1 MSADPRPSVVEFGP
15 FRLDTPQ
22 GFLTRSGEVIPLEP
36 KVVDTLVVLVEA
48 EGRLVTKQ
56 DLMERVWPGTFVEEG
71 SLSRNVSALRR
82 ALGDTAEEPH
92 YIETVPRRGYRFR
105 APVRRAGAPIG
116 PAGAASIDATPAV
129 TTADGERTESGE
141 SPAPRRYWV
150 YWVGAALLLTVSAGA
165 AVWRGLD
172 RAGGVTVRAEGVTV
186 RAMAVLPLRNFTGR
200 TDLEF
205 VADGTTEELI
215 STLAQIPSLRVVG
228 HRTVATYKTSSKP
241 AGAIARELG
250 VDVVL
255 EGAVRESNGR
265 LRVSAELVD
274 AATETSLWAKTLE
287 GSVQDL
293 LAIQAEIAKAVA
305 TVVARGDAARMA
317 RVSRPRTTSAAAYEE
332 ILKGHE
338 FSWRD
343 FDDDTRKAIA
353 HYQRAVELDPDSA
366 IAHAYLSI
374 RLGNLSGSSGIEPSR
389 QAALRALALDPDL
402 PEAHAAMAGVHYRD
416 FEWEAGHDESRRALA
431 LNPSSV
437 DGCYC
442 FVIILAW
449 TGRDREALAIAEE
462 AVKLNPRW
470 AQLQEAHGQVLY
482 WGRRYGESVAPFRRA
497 LALNPNAFASRVLL
511 AHALAHSGK
520 PEEALTLIAPLR
532 RTTFMAFTLL
542 RAGRRD
548 EGLRLL
554 RELTNVTPPIES
566 NFMASAWA
574 YFGDRDQAISWLTRA
589 VETRE
594 GRAASIIDPAF
605 DALRT
610 DPRFE
615 ALAQRLKMPASYYE
629 FLRARGVTATPAAP

>member
-15 FRLDTPQ
+15 FRLDTRQ

-82 ALGDTAEEPH
+82 TLGDTAEEPQ
-92 YIETVPRRGYRFR
+92 YIETVPKRGYRFR
-105 APVRRAGAPIG
+105 APVR
-116 PAGAASIDATPAV
+116 PAGASIEMV
-129 TTADGERTESGE
+129 RESTQ
-141 SPAPRRYWV
+141 SDDDTSVPRRFWMH
-150 YWVGAALLLTVSAGA
+150 WVGAALLLAVIAAA
-165 AVWRGLD
+165 AVWHGSD
-172 RAGGVTVRAEGVTV
+172 REHVVTV

-215 STLAQIPSLRVVG
+215 STLAQIPSLRVIG
-228 HRTVATYKTSSKP
+228 HRTVAAYKTSTKP

-265 LRVSAELVD
+265 LRVSAELID
-274 AATETSLWAKTLE
+274 ATSEASLWAKTQE

-305 TVVARGDAARMA
+305 TVVARGDAVRMA

-338 FSWRD
+338 FIQGD

-353 HYQRAVELDPDSA
+353 HYQRAVDLDPDSA
-366 IAHAYLSI
+366 IAHAYLAL
-374 RLGNLSGSSGIEPSR
+374 RWGGLSGSSGIEPSR
-389 QAALRALALDPDL
+389 QAALRAIALDPDL
-402 PEAHAAMAGVHYRD
+402 PEAHAAMASVHYRD
-416 FEWEAGHDESRRALA
+416 YEWEAGHDESRRALA
-431 LNPSSV
+431 LTPSSV

-442 FVIILAW
+442 FVNMLAW

-462 AVKLNPRW
+462 AVKLNPRS
-470 AQLQEAHGQVLY
+470 AQLQEAHGLVLY
-482 WGRRYGESVAPFRRA
+482 WGRRYNESIAPFRRA
-497 LALNPNAFASRVLL
+497 LDLKPDAYSSRVFL
-511 AHALAHSGK
+511 AYALAHSGR
-520 PEEALTLIAPLR
+520 PEEARTVVDTAPLR
-532 RTTFMAFTLL
+532 RTTFMAYVLL

-554 RELTNVTPPIES
+554 GELEAATPPIES
-566 NFMASAWA
+566 IFMAVAWA
-574 YFGDRDQAISWLTRA
+574 YFGERDRAISWLTRA

-594 GRAASIIDPAF
+594 VRAATIIDPAF
-605 DALRT
+605 DELRT

-615 ALAQRLKMPASYYE
+615 TIAKRLKMPASYYE
-629 FLRARGVTATPAAP
+629 FLHARVTATPAAP